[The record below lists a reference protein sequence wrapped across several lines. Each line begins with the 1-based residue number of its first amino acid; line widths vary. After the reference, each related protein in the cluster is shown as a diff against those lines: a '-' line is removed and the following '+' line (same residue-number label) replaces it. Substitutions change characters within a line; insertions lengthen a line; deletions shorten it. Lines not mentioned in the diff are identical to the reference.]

1 MRPITRHALDTDLV
15 GVQAAA
21 DQVYQVTLTSGQKVL
36 LHIEFQG
43 RRSHQ
48 PMPWRMLDYMAR
60 LAAEHRIAMH
70 SVVLYVGRGAGANDS
85 GTHRVEGIADLPALS
100 WRYGVVRL
108 WQMSAQELL
117 AIGSPALLALVG
129 QNRIEQPEVIFPE
142 VIDRLRRVLEAEH
155 RSRLLTEMLMLI
167 DDQEIEAMVERLLDS
182 DELLMDTPFLRR
194 IREEGREKGKEEG
207 REEGRE
213 EGVLTTRRQDILQI
227 LTLRF
232 GSPNDHLVTALEQ
245 VSDTARLEALFA
257 AAIQREDLNAF
268 LAVLNSAMCIEQGTV
283 TI

>member
-129 QNRIEQPEVIFPE
+129 QTRIEQPEVIFPE
-142 VIDRLRRVLEAEH
+142 VIDRLRRVPEAEH

-194 IREEGREKGKEEG
+194 IRKEGREEGREKGKEEGRAEG

-232 GSPNDHLVTALEQ
+232 GSPNDHLVTALKQ
-245 VSDTARLEALFA
+245 VSNTARLEALFA
-257 AAIQREDLNAF
+257 AAIQSEDLNAF
-268 LAVLNSAMCIEQGTV
+268 LAVLNSAM
-283 TI
+283 